1 MYILIVV
8 WTFYIAQARLDGPF
22 CDYTLEQKM
31 QYLRDAY
38 DAGVKNFEME
48 CTAFTSLCLRAGIRA
63 AVVCVALLNRL
74 EGDQVS
80 KGESYHIYEKRPL
93 ALVARYACKK
103 LKNSL
108 AK

>member
-48 CTAFTSLCLRAGIRA
+48 GLWIGLCLGCLS
-63 AVVCVALLNRL
+63 VVVYFNYKVFFYFDWR
-74 EGDQVS
+74 S
-80 KGESYHIYEKRPL
+80 
-93 ALVARYACKK
+93 
-103 LKNSL
+103 
-108 AK
+108 